1 MDRLQACIIDL
12 RKLSSERERDMRH
25 LRLNHKMDQA
35 QEAAKE
41 MDDINNAIY
50 FLGQY
55 QTMLNAFRVIKAHL
69 ILDKRE

>member
-12 RKLSSERERDMRH
+12 RKLSSERENDMRH
-25 LRLNHKMDQA
+25 LRLNHKIDQA

-41 MDDINNAIY
+41 MDDINIAIH